1 MRYIKS
7 TSEFAD
13 SFCVGVA
20 GESRSYVPRVLHSEM
35 AACLAYPDGH
45 PDADINE
52 ETELDHLK
60 AKIDAG
66 AEFIVTQLFYD
77 VDGFLSWL
85 KRVRSK
91 GRPSRTKHIVSLIIM
106 ISSFQV

>member
-7 TSEFAD
+7 TPEFAN

-20 GESRSYVPRVLHSEM
+20 GESRSYVPRVFHSEM
-35 AACLAYPDGH
+35 AVSSAYPDGH
-45 PDADINE
+45 PDADIKE

-91 GRPSRTKHIVSLIIM
+91 GRPSRTNQMRLY
-106 ISSFQV
+106 F

>member
-7 TSEFAD
+7 TPEFAD

-20 GESRSYVPRVLHSEM
+20 GESRAYVPRVFHSEM
-35 AACLAYPDGH
+35 AVSLAYPDGH
-45 PDADINE
+45 PDADIKE

-91 GRPSRTKHIVSLIIM
+91 GRRSRTKHTVSLIM